1 VPQIVKGGKYVFG
14 WSKVGT
20 DGKIVIPP
28 EAAEEYN
35 LTTCTKVIVIPGS
48 KSSGGF
54 GLTTVERLQNT
65 PLVGIANVFSQ
76 ADVHIPEA
84 KVVEIN
90 GRLCCWV
97 ELHDNSITIPE
108 ETLKN
113 YGVNPGDLLLSVRG
127 SHVNYLNRITKKGR
141 KILPIQEQVSLAL
154 HQ

>member
-1 VPQIVKGGKYVFG
+1 MPQIVKGGKYVFG

-35 LTTCTKVIVIPGS
+35 LTACTKVIVIPGS
-48 KSSGGF
+48 KRSGGF

-65 PLVGIANVFSQ
+65 PLTGIANAFSQ

-90 GRLCCWV
+90 GKPYCWV
-97 ELHDNSITIPE
+97 ELHDNSITIPG

-113 YGVNPGDLLLSVRG
+113 YGVNPGDLLLSARG
-127 SHVNYLNRITKKGR
+127 SHVALGSLVKG
-141 KILPIQEQVSLAL
+141 PIIEEAKTHDEIEVFE
-154 HQ
+154 

>member
-1 VPQIVKGGKYVFG
+1 MPQIVKGGKYVFG
-14 WSKVGT
+14 WSKIGT

-35 LTTCTKVIVIPGS
+35 LTAWTKVIVIPGS
-48 KSSGGF
+48 KRSGGF

-65 PLVGIANVFSQ
+65 PLAGIAHVFSQ

-97 ELHDNSITIPE
+97 ELHNNSITIPG

-113 YGVNPGDLLLSVRG
+113 YGVNPGDLLLSARG
-127 SHVNYLNRITKKGR
+127 SHVALGFLVKG
-141 KILPIQEQVSLAL
+141 PIIEEAKTHDEIEVFE
-154 HQ
+154 